1 MQLDFN
7 ATTMTETQTAP
18 VEEDL
23 KLKEASKNPNEAIE
37 IDDDDMEEGIVYFAI
52 LSKVF
57 LQAYVLKDSIKE
69 IDQYEGMLVYIQS
82 FVITLKVFGFLVS
95 IIWSGMWHVKH
106 KQHCL

>member
-37 IDDDDMEEGIVYFAI
+37 IDDDDMEEGIVYFAFFI
-52 LSKVF
+52 QSIFADL
-57 LQAYVLKDSIKE
+57 LKDSNKGRGSMLNNFALKPKHFNLGFSGTLRSLFE
-69 IDQYEGMLVYIQS
+69 ILLREY
-82 FVITLKVFGFLVS
+82 FFF
-95 IIWSGMWHVKH
+95 H
-106 KQHCL
+106 